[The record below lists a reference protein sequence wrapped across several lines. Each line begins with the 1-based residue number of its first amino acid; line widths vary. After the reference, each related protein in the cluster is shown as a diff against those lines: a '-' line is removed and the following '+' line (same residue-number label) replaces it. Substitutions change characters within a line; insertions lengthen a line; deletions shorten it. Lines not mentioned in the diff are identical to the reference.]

1 MAAERS
7 IAAVVAYGLQPVGFG
22 TAQVLSLYAVNADTL
37 ETADMARALAAA
49 AGAALL
55 AWGVLI
61 PFCGARRAAMVASVF
76 GRQDFS
82 KVSGL
87 MVPAALPIQ
96 IAAVPIAGL
105 LFDRTQ
111 DFGAAFSAFLFVF
124 PVAALMLY
132 FIRDPA
138 QAPPAPAQT

>member
-1 MAAERS
+1 M
-7 IAAVVAYGLQPVGFG
+7 LP
-22 TAQVLSLYAVNADTL
+22 L
-37 ETADMARALAAA
+37 RAS
-49 AGAALL
+49 
-55 AWGVLI
+55 
-61 PFCGARRAAMVASVF
+61 MVASVF

-111 DFGAAFSAFLFVF
+111 DLGTAFSAFLFVF

-138 QAPPAPAQT
+138 PATGPGPEPTRPSSDVRPRRVPPLAGE